1 MTTQPKL
8 SPEEELRR
16 LMLALHHPSA
26 ETRAAACFRLEVRC
40 DPQTIAPLV
49 EVLRNPRE
57 DPLVRSAA
65 ASALEAIGGPQV
77 VQRFIEVMSEAKAND
92 WVTVFSLAGL
102 GEAALEPLLAVLNN
116 PRAKGRAHAAAALG
130 LISDERA
137 VTPLLQAL
145 RDRDPV
151 LRSRAAVALGRLGD
165 ECAFDS
171 LVEALRDPKPHVRR
185 DALWALSELGDQ
197 RATGLALRALHDP
210 SCYMRKLA
218 AECLGELGNPQ
229 ALPDLERLA
238 MLDSN
243 PRVLRAVRLAI
254 DRLEQQS

>member
-16 LMLALHHPSA
+16 LVL
-26 ETRAAACFRLEVRC
+26 AACFRLEVRG
-40 DPQTIAPLV
+40 DPRTIDPLV
-49 EVLRNPRE
+49 GVLRNPRE

-65 ASALEAIGGPQV
+65 ASALKAIGGPQV
-77 VQRFIEVMSEAKAND
+77 VRRFIEVMGEAKADD
-92 WVTVFSLAGL
+92 WITVFSLAGL
-102 GEAALEPLLAVLNN
+102 GEAALEPLLIVLNE

-130 LISDERA
+130 LIGDDRA
-137 VTPLLQAL
+137 VLPLLRAL

-165 ECAFDS
+165 ERAFDL
-171 LVEALRDPKPHVRR
+171 LVEALHDPKPHVRR

-197 RATGLALRALHDP
+197 RMVGLALRALHDP
-210 SCYMRKLA
+210 SRYMRKLA

-229 ALPDLERLA
+229 AVPELERLA

-243 PRVLRAVRLAI
+243 PRVKRAVRLAL
-254 DRLEQQS
+254 DRIEQQP